1 MKRKA
6 MSTIVR
12 ISGFAHARLIL
23 ERIDQ
28 DMDSLGYPP
37 CVGKYAAE
45 RASRINKAQSV
56 DFLAGTILP

>member
-1 MKRKA
+1 

-12 ISGFAHARLIL
+12 ISALHTGRLIL

-37 CVGKYAAE
+37 CVDKYAAE

-56 DFLAGTILP
+56 DFFAGTILP